1 MEEIKE
7 KARKN
12 AEEKWKQKLQKSFS
26 IKINNYENKA
36 INSLNE
42 ELNVFDNNIKQHL
55 EDLGKE
61 FDITWSQK
69 FEKEMNQ
76 YEQIIN
82 DINDQN
88 NNKDNDLDDFC
99 LFKDDNNNINN
110 NNIDNNIEDEDLRIK
125 PIDLKNIKNQP
136 TIILKELDKT
146 NSLINL
152 ILQCLSN
159 INKFISYYLNPKE
172 EEKILLKSK
181 QDPKIPYLGPSLLKL
196 LDNLWKSSKNVYSPN
211 EIHEVLK
218 QLMKSSYNSSDP
230 GYLISFILYQLKKEL
245 NTKEVVYKDEDSYEH
260 YNKDGYLQKFMT
272 LREKNSNVILNN
284 FFSVSMLKKR
294 CNKCMKYS
302 YFFQNSPVINIY
314 LEGSGQFKFIENL
327 KSLLIESEKKKFS
340 DFCPFCRSSQENM
353 LNQDI
358 YATYSIIIFNIKRK
372 NNSNISFTY
381 PDKFD
386 GRWVINYAYALPNYQ
401 LISVIK
407 TNPDIKNKRNNYI
420 AYIKSFIDNNWY
432 AYTREKIEIVKN
444 IKEIKDEYNVCLLIY
459 HEIK

>member
-12 AEEKWKQKLQKSFS
+12 AEDNWNQKLQKSFS
-26 IKINNYENKA
+26 SKINDYQNKVLD
-36 INSLNE
+36 SFNE
-42 ELNVFDNNIKQHL
+42 ELNIFDNNVKQHI

-76 YEQIIN
+76 FEQIIN

-88 NNKDNDLDDFC
+88 NNKDNDLDDDFC
-99 LFKDDNNNINN
+99 LIKDDNIKINNINN
-110 NNIDNNIEDEDLRIK
+110 EDENLRIK
-125 PIDLKNIKNQP
+125 PIDLKNIKIQP
-136 TIILKELDKT
+136 TVILKELDKT

-152 ILQCLSN
+152 VLQCLSN
-159 INKFISYYLNPKE
+159 IKKFFSFYLNPKE

-181 QDPKIPYLGPSLLKL
+181 QDPNTPYLSPSLLEFL
-196 LDNLWKSSKNVYSPN
+196 YNLWKSPKNVYSPN
-211 EIHEVLK
+211 EIHKVLK
-218 QLMKSSYNSSDP
+218 QLMKNNYNSSDP
-230 GYLISFILYQLKKEL
+230 GYLISFILKQLNKEL
-245 NTKEVVYKDEDSYEH
+245 NIKEVVNKDEDPYEH
-260 YNKDGYLQKFMT
+260 YNKDECLQKFMT
-272 LREKNSNVILNN
+272 LRQKNSNEILNN
-284 FFSVSMLKKR
+284 FFSVLMQKKR

-302 YFFQNSPVINIY
+302 FFFQNSPVINIY
-314 LEGSGQFKFIENL
+314 LEGSGKFKLKENV
-327 KSLLIESEKKKFS
+327 KSLLIENERKKFN
-340 DFCPFCRSSQENM
+340 DYCPFCRSNQENI

-358 YATYSIIIFNIKRK
+358 YVTYSIIIFNIKRK
-372 NNSNISFTY
+372 NNSNITFVY

-386 GRWVINYAYALPNYQ
+386 GRWVINYAYDLPNYQ

-407 TNPDIKNKRNNYI
+407 AIPDLKNKRYDYI

-432 AYTREKIEIVKN
+432 EYTREKIEIVKD
-444 IKEIKDEYNVCLLIY
+444 IKEMNDGYNACLLIY